1 MAFSNSVFS
10 YEDIR
15 QLFDKALASERGL
28 RIKLNKTGAAHN
40 LRQRMS
46 YYRQLDRR
54 ENKKI
59 YQPDNPLWGR
69 SQYDVLILKITE
81 ADAADT
87 ENEAYL
93 DLVKGSADNYNTEE
107 L

>member
-1 MAFSNSVFS
+1 MGFSNSVFS

-15 QLFDKALASERGL
+15 QLFDKALTAERGL
-28 RIKLNKTGAAHN
+28 RVKLAKEGAAHN

-59 YQPDNPLWGR
+59 YQPDDPMWGR
-69 SQYDVLILKITE
+69 SAYDALILKITPAE
-81 ADAADT
+81 SEDT
-87 ENEAYL
+87 ENEVYL
-93 DLVKGSADNYNTEE
+93 DIVKATADNYKTEE